1 MNGWNLRAGLTAMSV
16 MAITLGVSG
25 ARESIPM
32 AAAES
37 VGLSTPGLKAYGQA
51 LQGLVDEGRL
61 AGVSTLVAR
70 HGKVA
75 MMEAFGYQELEARK
89 PLAKDSIFR
98 IASMTKPIV
107 GAAMMMLYEQGKWTL
122 DEPVAKHIP
131 EFKDLKVAGP
141 NGPVP
146 QAHPMTM
153 RELMSHTASFDVNA
167 GYSKLGLPDTT
178 KPLQAMVD

>member
-32 AAAES
+32 APAETI
-37 VGLSTPGLKAYGQA
+37 GLSTPGLKAYGQA

-75 MMEAFGYQELEARK
+75 MMEAFGYQDLEARK
-89 PLAKDSIFR
+89 PLTKDTIFR

-107 GAAMMMLYEQGKWTL
+107 GAAMMILYEQGKWTL
-122 DEPVAKHIP
+122 DDPVAKHIP
-131 EFKDLKVAGP
+131 EFKDLMVAGP

-153 RELMSHTASFDVNA
+153 REPMSHTAGFDGNG
-167 GYSKLGLPDTT
+167 GYTQEWYPAHHTH
-178 KPLQAMVD
+178 PQ